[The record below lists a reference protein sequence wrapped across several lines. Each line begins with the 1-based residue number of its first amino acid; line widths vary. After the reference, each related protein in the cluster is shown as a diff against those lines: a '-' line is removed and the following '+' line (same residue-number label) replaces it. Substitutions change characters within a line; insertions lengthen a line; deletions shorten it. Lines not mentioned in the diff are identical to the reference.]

1 MKGRSRM
8 EGLVGMES
16 TIDSVCH
23 GMRRRT
29 RPLTI
34 PQLAW
39 SCIIVILSKS
49 RQWIISLLLGF
60 FIYCSAMFQFTFSRQ
75 LYFLDR
81 FLLHWFIRMSFNAF
95 HLPSGNNEYLLYVIM
110 MSISHLIR
118 ISHPVHETNYLR
130 SMASFVVPH
139 PSTLAALITSIATVT
154 RLESSY
160 FCTTV
165 TCAMLP
171 ILLPSLPTLS
181 LMRFTTWVLWVMSR
195 CRLTCQR

>member
-1 MKGRSRM
+1 MLRNVLGIIVEPS
-8 EGLVGMES
+8 LSPS
-16 TIDSVCH
+16 TH
-23 GMRRRT
+23 RR
-29 RPLTI
+29 
-34 PQLAW
+34 QLAW
-39 SCIIVILSKS
+39 SYIIVILSKS
-49 RQWIISLLLGF
+49 RQWIISLLLE
-60 FIYCSAMFQFTFSRQ
+60 
-75 LYFLDR
+75 
-81 FLLHWFIRMSFNAF
+81 FLLTVRRCSWLLSRGNCISYTYVPLPVALVYSNVFQCILSAF
-95 HLPSGNNEYLLYVIM
+95 EDNEYLLYVVM
-110 MSISHLIR
+110 MSISQRIC

-139 PSTLAALITSIATVT
+139 PSILAALITSIATVT